1 MRLNRF
7 SISAILLAGMLGAA
21 AAAGATDANPAFTV
35 DCDFPGGN
43 IVVEKAEGDD
53 VYVRQDLRD
62 TEGNWFY
69 WNFRVRGAAG
79 RTLTFHFTKGDVFTR
94 QGPSCSLDGGRTWQ
108 WLGMP
113 KATPAKPAAP
123 AADPATSPAPKPAG
137 PAPSIGP
144 VFTFTIPAGAEDVRF
159 ALSIPYQESNLREFL
174 ARYEGRTAPR
184 AGVLCRTR
192 KGRQAEV
199 LYLGSPDARPDYR
212 VAFTCRHHAC
222 ESVASYVL
230 EGIMASALADDGLG
244 QWFRRRVAIIAVPF
258 MDKDGVE
265 LGDQGKNRRPHD
277 HNRDYAD
284 DSIYPE
290 VAAVKK
296 LLPEWSA
303 GRLDVA
309 IDLHCPSR
317 LDDFIHFVG
326 GPEADFW
333 NRTLLL
339 CRILEEGQQGPL
351 RYAMADNIPFG
362 QGWNKGTGTLMSFGR
377 WARTL
382 PGISIATTI
391 EFPYAQAKK
400 APVTADGAR
409 AFGRDVAVALRKY
422 LEQDLPRK

>member
-1 MRLNRF
+1 MTASVF
-7 SISAILLAGMLGAA
+7 GADAA
-21 AAAGATDANPAFTV
+21 AAFTI

-43 IVVEKAEGDD
+43 IIVEKVEGDH
-53 VYVRQDLRD
+53 VYVCQDLRD

-79 RTLTFHFTKGDVFTR
+79 RTLTFHFKNDVFTR
-94 QGPSCSLDGGRTWQ
+94 QGPCCSLDGGRTWQ

-113 KATPAKPAAP
+113 KAAPAPAKPAAP
-123 AADPATSPAPKPAG
+123 TADPRLPAGASQESPKPAG
-137 PAPSIGP
+137 PKPSSGP
-144 VFTFTIPAGAEDVRF
+144 VFTYAIPAGADDVRF

-174 ARYEGRTAPR
+174 ARYEGRPGIRT
-184 AGVLCRTR
+184 GVLCQTR
-192 KGRQAEV
+192 KGRSAEV
-199 LYLGSPDARPDYR
+199 LYLGRLDGRPDYR

-230 EGIMASALADDGLG
+230 EGIMASVLADDDLG
-244 QWFRRRVAIIAVPF
+244 QWFRRRVAILAVPF

-265 LGDQGKNRRPHD
+265 LGDQGKNRKPHD
-277 HNRDYAD
+277 HNRDYAG
-284 DSIYPE
+284 DSIHPE
-290 VAAVKK
+290 VAALKK

-303 GRLDVA
+303 GRIDVA

-326 GPEADFW
+326 GAEADFW
-333 NRTLLL
+333 DRALRL

-351 RYAMADNIPFG
+351 HYAMSDNIPFG
-362 QGWNKGTGTLMSFGR
+362 QGWNKSTGNLMSFGR

-382 PGISIATTI
+382 PGISVATSI

-400 APVTADGAR
+400 TPVTADGVR
-409 AFGRDVAVALRKY
+409 AFGRDMAVALRKY
-422 LEQDLPRK
+422 LEKELPRN